1 ALDKSPQQT
10 PISINTNNQQITCP
24 SSPSN
29 ESDNHK
35 INQSSSLTT
44 TTTTL
49 TTASSSPIDNQSSSY
64 LPVDGK
70 KRLLCPR
77 CDTW

>member
-1 ALDKSPQQT
+1 
-10 PISINTNNQQITCP
+10 TCP

-77 CDTW
+77 CDTWVLNLTDHLIKKHHLISKQER